1 MSRFVSKAETPAGCG
16 APIPCRRSFALL
28 IAIAS
33 LAVISGW
40 FYYRQ
45 NFAGQIGGEM
55 SIAKLLWLDYA
66 IIAWFLL
73 PFFLWRSRVVLPTLR
88 WIYGAHLIVFVVRG
102 VIELWLLYVTIAWI
116 PPYGITHDLVVI
128 VLITGLLWRGRKE
141 LGRIDDAA
149 NRAALRFL
157 TSIRIGLICEI
168 LFAWLFYRAIGGK
181 IGIYFASRDP
191 IFATINGLTWVAVLI
206 LYPDLLRTLWLARDA
221 LFPVS
226 RSAETARR
234 VLG

>member
-1 MSRFVSKAETPAGCG
+1 METSAAFETV
-16 APIPCRRSFALL
+16 APRRNFALL
-28 IAIAS
+28 FGIAA

-66 IIAWFLL
+66 IIAWFFL
-73 PFFLWRSRVVLPTLR
+73 PFFLCRSHVVSPMLR
-88 WIYGAHLIVFVVRG
+88 WIYGAHLITFVVRG

-116 PPYGITHDLVVI
+116 PPYGITHDLLI
-128 VLITGLLWRGRKE
+128 IALITCLLWRGREE
-141 LGRIDDAA
+141 LRRLDDAA

-157 TSIRIGLICEI
+157 TSIRVGLICEI
-168 LFAWLFYRAIGGK
+168 IFAWLFYRVIEGK

-191 IFATINGLTWVAVLI
+191 IFATINALTWMAVLI
-206 LYPDLLRTLWLARDA
+206 LYPDLLRTLWLGRDA
-221 LFPVS
+221 LFPVP
-226 RSAETARR
+226 RLAGTARR
-234 VLG
+234 VHG